1 MTPNNTV
8 SSCCQVARLSRAVKV
23 FEPVQGEGRDG
34 VKSFM
39 EQKRLIQI
47 SDMSVIEKIVDD
59 VLMQNQQQLQ
69 QYCAGKT
76 KLQGFFVGQAPTP
89 TAICISPSSGFET
102 LCKTGLY
109 RHLADVV

>member
-1 MTPNNTV
+1 MPLGSVNV
-8 SSCCQVARLSRAVKV
+8 KGCQV

-47 SDMSVIEKIVDD
+47 SDMSVIEGIVDD

-69 QYCAGKT
+69 EYCAGKT

-89 TAICISPSSGFET
+89 DAICIPPSSCCET
-102 LCKTGLY
+102 LCKTGLFW
-109 RHLADVV
+109 HLTGAV